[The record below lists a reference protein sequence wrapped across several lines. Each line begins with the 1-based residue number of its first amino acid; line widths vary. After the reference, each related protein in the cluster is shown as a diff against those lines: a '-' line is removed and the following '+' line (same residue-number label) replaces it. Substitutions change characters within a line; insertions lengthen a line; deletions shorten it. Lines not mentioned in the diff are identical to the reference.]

1 MEENNN
7 IISSYKVA
15 FAPDK
20 DKLAEYLVKA
30 KGNDRTMQQFAAAC
44 GKNPA
49 NFSRILNKKIK
60 KSLPADLMLK
70 IYENSAD
77 SELKLDE
84 LMKANGMV
92 SEKAFEDRSFE
103 QSAFAKRREERNLRL
118 KKMINI
124 LTDALYARN
133 QMIRVIDRDNDEFY
147 ELRSKYRFKNMA
159 IYTKYFIRIAGQTPG
174 LWSILTVDDVDEYD
188 EKKLRECN
196 EKGESIEWF
205 NRGIFADFLMH
216 YERQFLID
224 AWAPDLMPRLIEE
237 VKFVFIISDRR
248 VYDAL
253 IEGFKGIKV
262 NSYMTL
268 MLLDLENDQ
277 FVEET
282 QLERRNGVVNES
294 VMDIKVS
301 EKKRKDDEDP
311 DFFRRTKI

>member
-49 NFSRILNKKIK
+49 NFSRILNKKIT

-92 SEKAFEDRSFE
+92 SEKAYENRSFE
-103 QSAFAKRREERNLRL
+103 QSAFAKRREERNNRL
-118 KKMINI
+118 KKIINI
-124 LTDALYARN
+124 LADALYARN
-133 QMIRVIDRDNDEFY
+133 QMIRVIDRDNDEMY
-147 ELRSKYRFKNMA
+147 ELRSKYRFKNMG
-159 IYTKYFIRIAGQTPG
+159 IYADYFIRIANQNPG
-174 LWSILTVDDVDEYD
+174 LWSVTVFGDRIDERD
-188 EKKLRECN
+188 ENRFRKCK

-205 NRGIFADFLMH
+205 YRTMFVEFLMH

-224 AWAPDLMPRLIEE
+224 AWAPDLMPSLIEE
-237 VKFVFIISDRR
+237 VKFVFIITDRR

-253 IEGFKGIKV
+253 VEGLKGIKV
-262 NSYMTL
+262 NSYMTF
-268 MLLDLENDQ
+268 MLLDMENDQ

-301 EKKRKDDEDP
+301 ENKRNDDEDP
-311 DFFRRTKI
+311 DF